1 MSTSNGE
8 NHNHHFYLSSAAQWC
23 TTGDSRGHKRT
34 LTEAIKL
41 MEADKMTYV
50 IWYVPA
56 APDAEY
62 AVQFYAPQVEGAHIV
77 ELVEYKN
84 GRKVK
89 GEKK

>member
-1 MSTSNGE
+1 MSNGE
-8 NHNHHFYLSSAAQWC
+8 NTNHHFYLSSVAQWC
-23 TTGDSRGHKRT
+23 TTGKRS

-41 MEADKMTYV
+41 MDADKMTYV

-56 APDAEY
+56 PPEAEY
-62 AVQFYAPQVEGAHIV
+62 AIQFYAPQVEGAHIV

-89 GEKK
+89 AKGEKA